1 MDPLTAGILVVLGK
15 YAIDKGPGL
24 IEEVGPAA
32 AEKAGELF
40 KTALNYLRGKPNGQ
54 FVADGFE
61 EDPGTYEKPVA
72 KELET
77 AVQADPEFAAR
88 LEELWVQ
95 YQQAATAF
103 AGESYQATL
112 TGSGAIAQGAGA
124 SAVGAGGVQVGGNVG
139 GSIITGS
146 GNIIQT
152 GGSTGSPVALPTTL
166 APLRDQL
173 VQHFNRSE
181 LKGLCFDMGVAHDD
195 LQGETRSELAQ
206 SLVAYCHT
214 RGRLPELVALC
225 RKQRPNVD
233 WPLI

>member
-95 YQQAATAF
+95 YQQAQ
-103 AGESYQATL
+103 Y
-112 TGSGAIAQGAGA
+112 
-124 SAVGAGGVQVGGNVG
+124 
-139 GSIITGS
+139 
-146 GNIIQT
+146 
-152 GGSTGSPVALPTTL
+152 
-166 APLRDQL
+166 
-173 VQHFNRSE
+173 FNRSE

-214 RGRLPELVALC
+214 RGRLPELAGLC
-225 RKQRPNVD
+225 RKQRPNVE
-233 WPLI
+233 WPLP